1 MKRISLI
8 LLGCAVMLVLPVPAQ
23 DVGLL
28 EERVK
33 QLIGKVENLEEAN
46 AGQKRQIE
54 ALVRDLQ
61 SLREQVQNQ
70 PKSAAASPDDLR
82 ELARKIQE
90 VDEKR
95 KADNALIARE
105 IKGLANI
112 SAGPSRAV
120 RPPRNESVSN
130 DKPMADLPKDAIE
143 HTIASGD
150 FLSTIAAAYSKER
163 GVKITT
169 DMILR
174 ANPGLKAEKLIVGKT
189 ILIPLPAK

>member
-1 MKRISLI
+1 MTV
-8 LLGCAVMLVLPVPAQ
+8 ATMALPMRAQ

-46 AGQKRQIE
+46 TSLKKQMEVLMKE
-54 ALVRDLQ
+54 TQ

-70 PKSAAASPDDLR
+70 PKNTTPTASPDDLR
-82 ELARKIQE
+82 ELAKKIQE

-95 KADNALIARE
+95 KADNALIAKE
-105 IKGLANI
+105 IKDLAKI
-112 SAGPSRAV
+112 AAGSSGGGRATV
-120 RPPRNESVSN
+120 RPRNSESGSG
-130 DKPMADLPKDAIE
+130 DKPPGDLPKEAIE

-150 FLSTIAAAYSKER
+150 TLSTIAAAYSKET
-163 GVKITT
+163 GKKVTT
-169 DMILR
+169 DLILR